1 MCLKFYWKSFWIL
14 SLSVIITLFIF
25 TPPVSGQTTEK
36 INLVSS
42 EALSNFPENVS
53 FKLTVDSVEKIRSIK
68 FFYRVN
74 SSNDWDTVVKR
85 FDNRYHITTE
95 FVLNTSGSHFLTPES
110 TIKYFYNISDETGF
124 TLKTKEN
131 KLKYSDPRFNW
142 DNFTV
147 PPLTVYY
154 HDQPDS
160 NIKVLTRDLAVQ
172 IETLKDIFSIENPD
186 PIKGIVYNHR
196 IELANIL
203 PDKTT
208 IPEIYHGF
216 AFLDQQIFLGIELD
230 IDLIT
235 HESSHLLLAQAMKDR
250 INPLPA
256 WLQEGVSSYL
266 EPNRVSFDGHSLSNL
281 APPLS
286 TMVSV
291 PNSAIEIAYF
301 YRKSESVVSFL
312 IHELHPRNGL
322 QLFQTFLFVLGK
334 EPYPNVDKSLYETFG
349 ITIEQ
354 LDEAWGS
361 SFRGLPS
368 PSRGTEIFET
378 PSPFLFLDTWLL
390 GGLAISVLGI
400 VGVRFLIHK
409 LYPGKDEEYMDPR
422 EDDT

>member
-14 SLSVIITLFIF
+14 SLPVIITLFIF

-74 SSNDWDTVVKR
+74 SSRNWDSVVKQ
-85 FDNRYHITTE
+85 FDNRYHITTK
-95 FVLNTSGSHFLTPES
+95 FVLNTSGSDFLTPES

-196 IELANIL
+196 SELANIL

-208 IPEIYHGF
+208 IPEINHGF

>member
-1 MCLKFYWKSFWIL
+1 MCLKFCWKSFWIL
-14 SLSVIITLFIF
+14 SLSAIITLFIF

-68 FFYRVN
+68 FSYRVN
-74 SSNDWDTVVKR
+74 SSHNWDSDVKQ

-95 FVLNTSGSHFLTPES
+95 FVLNTSGSDFLTPES
-110 TIKYFYNISDETGF
+110 TIRYFYTISDETGF

-322 QLFQTFLFVLGK
+322 KLFQTFLFVLGK

>member
-74 SSNDWDTVVKR
+74 SSRNWDSVVKQ

-95 FVLNTSGSHFLTPES
+95 FVLNTSGSDFLTPES
-110 TIKYFYNISDETGF
+110 TIKYFFNISDETGF

-216 AFLDQQIFLGIELD
+216 AFLDQQIFLGIEMD

-286 TMVSV
+286 TMESV

-409 LYPGKDEEYMDPR
+409 LYPGKDEEYVDPR

>member
-74 SSNDWDTVVKR
+74 SSRNWDSVVKQ
-85 FDNRYHITTE
+85 FDNRYHITTK
-95 FVLNTSGSHFLTPES
+95 FVLNTSGSDFLTPES

>member
-68 FFYRVN
+68 FSYRVN
-74 SSNDWDTVVKR
+74 SSHNWDYDVKQ

-95 FVLNTSGSHFLTPES
+95 FVLNTSGSDFLTPES

-172 IETLKDIFSIENPD
+172 IETLKDIFSIGNPD

>member
-74 SSNDWDTVVKR
+74 SSRNWDSVVKQ

-95 FVLNTSGSHFLTPES
+95 FVLNTSGSDFLTPES
-110 TIKYFYNISDETGF
+110 TIKYFFNISDETGF

-216 AFLDQQIFLGIELD
+216 AFLDQQIFLGIEMD

-286 TMVSV
+286 TMESV

>member
-14 SLSVIITLFIF
+14 SLLVIITLFIYIQ
-25 TPPVSGQTTEK
+25 PVSGQTTAK

-42 EALSNFPENVS
+42 EALSDFPENVS

-74 SSNDWDTVVKR
+74 SSNDWNTVVKR

-110 TIKYFYNISDETGF
+110 TIKYFYNISDDTGF

-131 KLKYSDPRFNW
+131 ELQYSDPRYNW

-147 PPLTVYY
+147 YPLTIYY

-160 NIKVLTRDLAVQ
+160 NIKTLSRDLVVQ
-172 IETLKDIFSIENPD
+172 IETLKDMYSIANPD

-196 IELANIL
+196 SELANVL

-230 IDLIT
+230 INLIT

-256 WLQEGVSSYL
+256 WLQEGISSYL
-266 EPNRVSFDGHSLSNL
+266 EPNRVSFDGHSLSKL

-286 TMVSV
+286 TMESV

-322 QLFQTFLFVLGK
+322 QLFQTFLSVLGN

-349 ITIEQ
+349 ITIEK

-390 GGLAISVLGI
+390 GGLSIFVLGI
-400 VGVRFLIHK
+400 VGVRFLKHK
-409 LYPGKDEEYMDPR
+409 IYPGKDKEYMGPG

>member
-74 SSNDWDTVVKR
+74 SSRNWDSVVKQ

-95 FVLNTSGSHFLTPES
+95 FVLNTSGSDFLTPES

-216 AFLDQQIFLGIELD
+216 AFLDQQIFLGIEMD

>member
-74 SSNDWDTVVKR
+74 SSRNWDSVVKQ

-95 FVLNTSGSHFLTPES
+95 FVLNTSGSDFLTPES

-216 AFLDQQIFLGIELD
+216 AFLDQQIFLGIEMD

-281 APPLS
+281 ASPLS

-409 LYPGKDEEYMDPR
+409 LYPDKDEEYMDPR

>member
-68 FFYRVN
+68 FSYRVN
-74 SSNDWDTVVKR
+74 SSHNWDYDVKQ

-95 FVLNTSGSHFLTPES
+95 FVLNTSGSDFLTPES
-110 TIKYFYNISDETGF
+110 TIKYFYTISDETGF

>member
-216 AFLDQQIFLGIELD
+216 AFLDQQIFLGIEMD

-349 ITIEQ
+349 ITIEH

>member
-1 MCLKFYWKSFWIL
+1 M
-14 SLSVIITLFIF
+14 
-25 TPPVSGQTTEK
+25 
-36 INLVSS
+36 
-42 EALSNFPENVS
+42 
-53 FKLTVDSVEKIRSIK
+53 
-68 FFYRVN
+68 
-74 SSNDWDTVVKR
+74 
-85 FDNRYHITTE
+85 
-95 FVLNTSGSHFLTPES
+95 
-110 TIKYFYNISDETGF
+110 
-124 TLKTKEN
+124 
-131 KLKYSDPRFNW
+131 
-142 DNFTV
+142 
-147 PPLTVYY
+147 
-154 HDQPDS
+154 
-160 NIKVLTRDLAVQ
+160 
-172 IETLKDIFSIENPD
+172 
-186 PIKGIVYNHR
+186 YNHR

-203 PDKTT
+203 PDETT

>member
-25 TPPVSGQTTEK
+25 TPLVSGQTTEK

-74 SSNDWDTVVKR
+74 GSRNWNSVVKQ

-95 FVLNTSGSHFLTPES
+95 FVLNTSGSDFLTPES

>member
-14 SLSVIITLFIF
+14 SSSVIITLFIF

-74 SSNDWDTVVKR
+74 SSRNWDSVVKQ

-95 FVLNTSGSHFLTPES
+95 FVLNTSGSDFLTPES

-154 HDQPDS
+154 HDQLDS

-216 AFLDQQIFLGIELD
+216 AFLDQQIFLGIEMD